1 MQHQKNYTKWL
12 CTTVITGALVS
23 ACTQTVDTFCLNY
36 TPITYS
42 ASNDTRDTVSQI
54 KEQNAVWSR
63 LCK

>member
-1 MQHQKNYTKWL
+1 MLKTIR
-12 CTTVITGALVS
+12 TTAIIGLLAIVS

-42 ASNDTRDTVSQI
+42 ASLDTRETVAQV
-54 KEQNAVWSR
+54 KEANAVWNK

>member
-1 MQHQKNYTKWL
+1 MLKTIR
-12 CTTVITGALVS
+12 TTGITGLLAIAS

-36 TPITYS
+36 MPITYS

-54 KEQNAVWSR
+54 KEANAVWNK

>member
-1 MQHQKNYTKWL
+1 MK
-12 CTTVITGALVS
+12 ALTLLTAIALAVS
-23 ACTQTVDTFCLNY
+23 ACAQTVDTFCLNY

-42 ASNDTRDTVSQI
+42 TTQDSAETKRQI